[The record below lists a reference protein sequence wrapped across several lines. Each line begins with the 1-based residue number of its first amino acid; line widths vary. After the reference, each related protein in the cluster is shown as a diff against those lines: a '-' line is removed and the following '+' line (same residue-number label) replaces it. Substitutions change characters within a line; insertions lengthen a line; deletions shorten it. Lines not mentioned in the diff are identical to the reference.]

1 MPSLGS
7 SGHALV
13 RFLGG
18 PSFSGGRLLGARP
31 PHGVCF
37 AQSIIKGVLKFLLL
51 SILLLTFLLPA
62 YAARIR
68 DPRRAL
74 VSALVSMAFA
84 ELGYAFFLYVLYPR
98 LV

>member
-1 MPSLGS
+1 VDTAPRVL
-7 SGHALV
+7 
-13 RFLGG
+13 R
-18 PSFSGGRLLGARP
+18 GARGLASQASSDP
-31 PHGVCF
+31 GPARCVRAREYH
-37 AQSIIKGVLKFLLL
+37 QGVLKFLLL

-62 YAARIR
+62 YAARMR

-74 VSALVSMAFA
+74 ISTLVSMAFA

>member
-1 MPSLGS
+1 MCAPRKPWFAVG
-7 SGHALV
+7 ALV
-13 RFLGG
+13 APLVPVRRVL
-18 PSFSGGRLLGARP
+18 PRE
-31 PHGVCF
+31 
-37 AQSIIKGVLKFLLL
+37 SIIKAVLKFLLL

-62 YAARIR
+62 YAARMR

-74 VSALVSMAFA
+74 ISTLVSMAFA